1 MSVQT
6 NWGVIYCPKVGVNSK
21 DKRWQKIKNYLTAQG
36 VSFDFVK
43 SDGPASVEQ
52 LAAMFTQ
59 KKYQTIV
66 VVGGDAALYNALNGI
81 MALTDKVTDRPA
93 LGVIPNAYVNDF
105 ARYWGIDTSDYRKAV
120 QTLMH
125 RRIRRIDVGTV
136 LYGNGSTKI
145 KRYFLNCMNVGVVAS
160 IMSLHKRTKQIFGF
174 RTLSYLASAFLLVFQ
189 RMLFTLKMK
198 VNTDCVSARV
208 MNLCVGSARGY
219 GMTPSAVP
227 YNGQLDVSMISH
239 PELTSLFQGLWLLFT
254 SRFLGHKNV
263 KSWRTRN
270 VKVEELPNNVKV
282 SIDGWVI
289 GNAEGEIEVGIQ
301 PESIDFIIPD

>member
-1 MSVQT
+1 MSVKT
-6 NWGVIYCPKVGVNSK
+6 NWGIIYCPKFGMNSK
-21 DKRWQKIKNYLTAQG
+21 DKRWHKIKNYLTAQG

-59 KKYQTIV
+59 QGYQTIV

-81 MALTDKVTDRPA
+81 MSFAPKVSERPA

-105 ARYWGIDTSDYRKAV
+105 ARYWNIDTSDYKKAV
-120 QTLMH
+120 QTLIY
-125 RRIRRIDVGTV
+125 RRVRRIDVGTV

-145 KRYFLNCMNVGVVAS
+145 RRYFLNCMNMGVVAS

-189 RMLFTLKMK
+189 RMLFTLNMK
-198 VNTDCVSARV
+198 VNTDQVNARV
-208 MNLCVGSARGY
+208 MNLCIGSARGY

-239 PELTSLFQGLWLLFT
+239 SELTSLFQGLWLLFT

-263 KSWRTRN
+263 KSWRTKEVRIEAPAN
-270 VKVEELPNNVKV
+270 VKI

-289 GNAEGEIEVGIQ
+289 GHAEGEIEVGIQ
-301 PESIDFIIPD
+301 PEAIDFIIPD